1 MKLGFYICHVNHFFK
16 CEQINVPL
24 FYRWDCSEMM
34 FALTV
39 SFRLYYHIS
48 IGQLIM
54 LFLLRTI
61 KHNIK
66 RIFFQ
71 DQLSLCHQPIRKVSR
86 AWGDETNQ
94 SRVPGRE
101 AVCFK
106 IISTTS
112 LFKKK
117 SFLLYFFS
125 LSSSI
130 LYLEIS
136 MTEKKTLL
144 SYFSHFYIIPSS
156 LKLEW
161 VTEKQT
167 KHELSNAPILVL
179 FSFFSPGGW
188 ARYKFLLCRLFP
200 HQWASTCWDGHWSV
214 E

>member
-106 IISTTS
+106 IISITS

-117 SFLLYFFS
+117 NPFCYIS
-125 LSSSI
+125 LVWAPVSCI
-130 LYLEIS
+130 WR
-136 MTEKKTLL
+136 
-144 SYFSHFYIIPSS
+144 S
-156 LKLEW
+156 LWRK
-161 VTEKQT
+161 
-167 KHELSNAPILVL
+167 
-179 FSFFSPGGW
+179 
-188 ARYKFLLCRLFP
+188 RRLCCRTSAIF
-200 HQWASTCWDGHWSV
+200 T
-214 E
+214 